1 MADHASLNLTMN
13 HVRIKNYSFFIVLL
27 TDCLIVCRYYV
38 VVIIVG
44 ICLIVILLKFTS
56 HGGTPLLSAERRAVL
71 RNIARNHL
79 ANQHIRTR
87 QLSDDEFQDTTE
99 GGDLGDGSG
108 SSLQQHLQSLFP
120 EATNRDLQEAIRVC
134 SSEQDVINH
143 LLSQGNTLKT

>member
-1 MADHASLNLTMN
+1 MADHASPNLTMN
-13 HVRIKNYSFFIVLL
+13 HVRIKNYSFFTVLL

-56 HGGTPLLSAERRAVL
+56 HGGTLLSAERRAVL

-79 ANQHIRTR
+79 ANQHIRTH
-87 QLSDDEFQDTTE
+87 QLSDDEFQDTTD
-99 GGDLGDGSG
+99 GGDLGDGSS

-120 EATNRDLQEAIRVC
+120 EATSRDLQEAIRIC

>member
-1 MADHASLNLTMN
+1 MADHASPNLTMN
-13 HVRIKNYSFFIVLL
+13 HVRIKNYSFFTVLL

-79 ANQHIRTR
+79 ANQHIRTH
-87 QLSDDEFQDTTE
+87 QLSDDEFQDTTD
-99 GGDLGDGSG
+99 GGDLGDGSS

-120 EATNRDLQEAIRVC
+120 EATSCDLQEAIRIC

>member
-1 MADHASLNLTMN
+1 MN
-13 HVRIKNYSFFIVLL
+13 HVRIKICTFFTVLL

-56 HGGTPLLSAERRAVL
+56 HGGTLLLSAERRAVL

-79 ANQHIRTR
+79 ANQHTRTR

-99 GGDLGDGSG
+99 GGDLGDGSR

-120 EATNRDLQEAIRVC
+120 EATSRDLQEAIRIC
-134 SSEQDVINH
+134 SSEQDMINH